1 MITIVVWEEENPK
14 WAHWPCRHLKT
25 QPSWKRSRASPYH
38 PLKLEAK
45 IIFIRHEASS
55 LRYFAIAT
63 ENEQKQLPTRCLDE
77 LCFRLVKNWC
87 FLPPRSKLHTTLS
100 GPGAVSVH
108 FLISS

>member
-1 MITIVVWEEENPK
+1 MITVVVWEEENPM
-14 WAHWPCRHLKT
+14 WAHWLCRHLKT
-25 QPSWKRSRASPYH
+25 QSSWKRPRATSYH

-45 IIFIRHEASS
+45 IIFIPHEASS
-55 LRYFAIAT
+55 FRHFAIAT
-63 ENEQKQLPTRCLDE
+63 ENELPTRFLDE